1 MLTVLL
7 HCFLSK
13 TDESTDS
20 DSIGFLLPV
29 HENFHQS
36 FVVADCESQL
46 FREPA
51 KGLEGGSFF
60 LATILGRKEAKVGKG
75 KDSIDALKDFILLK
89 SDGRF
94 CQYFVKK
101 YNLDPETD
109 QTPDLLKTASSVK
122 KVAYLHGLVEQAL
135 RELLPF
141 FRECRNVDPQLCDH
155 PLQEGRRP
163 KFQPACEP
171 VRKRTCLEQAE
182 PVCQDLVE
190 KTVQQLHSALPEQDY
205 VEQNMERVSLVLS
218 ATRSSFVFCC
228 KVCGFQSRYKTVC
241 FSHVQACLTTSPVT
255 AFDPLPSPPSGSPS
269 PSSSSSQSTEEP
281 EKKEDQFWN
290 YKTSEFFLD
299 AIFSVTTTFEKF
311 GDGLGCFIINK
322 ILLPIFHG
330 LGHKNYSNSVHR
342 YMTRIL
348 CEATPRE
355 ALKIIHE
362 RFSNRLGK
370 AGHNISRDKR
380 MEYRIGT
387 AKKLIGNLGSN
398 FNPSSVQQ
406 VNYMLDIK
414 EELFLKTRD
423 THGVDIR
430 SGRHNARSD
439 AKDYAMLFSHLTD
452 TRAHVKVSGRTF
464 GNLDFKENLMEDD
477 RFEKAEFY
485 RWIVEK
491 NKEAKSVLKAK
502 RRL

>member
-1 MLTVLL
+1 MLMVLL

-13 TDESTDS
+13 TDESNDS
-20 DSIGFLLPV
+20 DNIGFLLPV

-46 FREPA
+46 FREPS
-51 KGLEGGSFF
+51 KGLEGGAFF
-60 LATILGRKEAKVGKG
+60 HATILGRKEAKVGWG

-94 CQYFVKK
+94 CQYFVQK

-122 KVAYLHGLVEQAL
+122 KDAYLHGLVEQAL
-135 RELLPF
+135 KELLPF

-155 PLQEGRRP
+155 PLQDGQRP

-228 KVCGFQSRYKTVC
+228 KACGFQSRYKTVC

-255 AFDPLPSPPSGSPS
+255 AFDLPPSPPSGSPS
-269 PSSSSSQSTEEP
+269 PSSSSSQSSTEEP

-290 YKTSEFFLD
+290 
-299 AIFSVTTTFEKF
+299 
-311 GDGLGCFIINK
+311 
-322 ILLPIFHG
+322 
-330 LGHKNYSNSVHR
+330 
-342 YMTRIL
+342 
-348 CEATPRE
+348 
-355 ALKIIHE
+355 
-362 RFSNRLGK
+362 
-370 AGHNISRDKR
+370 
-380 MEYRIGT
+380 
-387 AKKLIGNLGSN
+387 
-398 FNPSSVQQ
+398 
-406 VNYMLDIK
+406 
-414 EELFLKTRD
+414 
-423 THGVDIR
+423 
-430 SGRHNARSD
+430 
-439 AKDYAMLFSHLTD
+439 
-452 TRAHVKVSGRTF
+452 
-464 GNLDFKENLMEDD
+464 
-477 RFEKAEFY
+477 
-485 RWIVEK
+485 
-491 NKEAKSVLKAK
+491 
-502 RRL
+502 

>member
-1 MLTVLL
+1 MLCYITIIAL
-7 HCFLSK
+7 FLSK
-13 TDESTDS
+13 TDEITES
-20 DSIGFLLPV
+20 DSLGFLLPV

-46 FREPA
+46 FREPS
-51 KGLEGGSFF
+51 KGLEGGAFF

-75 KDSIDALKDFILLK
+75 KDSIDALKDFIHLK

-94 CQYFVKK
+94 CQYFIKK
-101 YNLDPETD
+101 YNLDPECD

-122 KVAYLHGLVEQAL
+122 KIAYLHKLVEQVL
-135 RELLPF
+135 KELLPF
-141 FRECRNVDPQLCDH
+141 FRDCHNVDPQLRDH

-163 KFQPACEP
+163 KFHPASEP
-171 VRKRTCLEQAE
+171 VRKMTCLEQAE
-182 PVCQDLVE
+182 PICPELVE
-190 KTVQQLHSALPEQDY
+190 KTVQQVHTDSPEQDH
-205 VEQNMERVSLVLS
+205 VEQNMERVSVKLS
-218 ATRSSFVFCC
+218 ATRSRFLFCC
-228 KVCGFQSRYKTVC
+228 KVCGFRSRYRTVC
-241 FSHVQACLTTSPVT
+241 VSHVQACLVTSPLT
-255 AFDPLPSPPSGSPS
+255 ATDLPPIVSPS
-269 PSSSSSQSTEEP
+269 PTSSSCQSSIEEP
-281 EKKEDQFWN
+281 EEKEDIFWN
-290 YKTSEFFLD
+290 YKSSEFFID
-299 AIFSVTTTFEKF
+299 AIFSLTTTFEKF

-342 YMTRIL
+342 YITRIL

-370 AGHNISRDKR
+370 TGHNINRDKR
-380 MEYRIGT
+380 MEYMIGT
-387 AKKLIGNLGSN
+387 AKKLIGNLGPN
-398 FNPSSVQQ
+398 FNQSSVQQ
-406 VNYMLDIK
+406 VNCMLDMK

-423 THGVDIR
+423 SHGVDIR

-452 TRAHVKVSGRTF
+452 TRAHVKVSSRTC

-477 RFEKAEFY
+477 IFEKAEFY
-485 RWIVEK
+485 RWIVDK
-491 NKEAKSVLKAK
+491 NKEAKSVLNAK
-502 RRL
+502 RRH